1 MQTVMQMVWKDIREL
16 WSYRSLLRMLVVRDV
31 KARYKNSALGV
42 FWSFLQP
49 LGMMTVMTVVAGVV
63 GAVQLPN
70 AHLFVLSGLIS
81 WNFFSAALVSGAGS
95 VVNNGAL
102 VKKVYFP
109 RLVLPVSAVA
119 SALLNYLFSLPVFLF
134 VALVSGHSFSTA
146 WLMLPVIIAIQTVLS
161 VGLGLLFATLNV
173 FYRDTQFLLE
183 LGLLSLMFLTPIWY
197 DIAAFA
203 SSNSAVWLR
212 RLNPMA
218 SIVNMYQDVMYRGVP
233 TSAEFV
239 LRTAATALVVLALGY
254 FTFRRYSAR
263 FGEEV

>member
-1 MQTVMQMVWKDIREL
+1 MNATMTRLRTELREL
-16 WSYRSLLRMLVVRDV
+16 WQYRSLLRMLVVRDV

-49 LGMMTVMTVVAGVV
+49 LGMMTVMTLVAGVV
-63 GAVQLPN
+63 GAVRLPN
-70 AHLFVLSGLIS
+70 AHLFVLCGLMS

-95 VVNNGAL
+95 VVGNSAL

-109 RLVLPVSAVA
+109 RLVLPLSAVT
-119 SALLNYLFSLPVFLF
+119 SALINYLFTLPVFLLM
-134 VALVSGHSFSTA
+134 ALVSGHPIGAS
-146 WLMLPVIIAIQTVLS
+146 WLLLPAVIAIQAVFCAGLS
-161 VGLGLLFATLNV
+161 LLLTTLNV

-183 LGLLSLMFLTPIWY
+183 LGLLALMFLTPIWY
-197 DIAAFA
+197 DIAAFT
-203 SSNSAVWLR
+203 SSETAVWLR

-233 TSAEFV
+233 TNAEFV
-239 LRTAATALVVLALGY
+239 LRTAATALLVLAIGVIV
-254 FTFRRYSAR
+254 FRRYSAR